1 VHIISIGGTSFRRYL
16 ELARLL
22 ENRVA
27 ALRITTAIISR
38 TAWIALQKYSVR
50 ICRYSAM
57 KILADQH
64 FKYACI
70 RTTLPS
76 VCSFISEHLGIR
88 IESHR
93 KDETQVELITCQHE
107 ATTLHADDEVIK
119 HFYQ

>member
-1 VHIISIGGTSFRRYL
+1 MHIISIGGTSFRRYL

-27 ALRITTAIISR
+27 ALRITMAIISR

-50 ICRYSAM
+50 ICGYSTM
-57 KILADQH
+57 KILTDQH
-64 FKYACI
+64 LKYGCI

-76 VCSFISEHLGIR
+76 VCRFISEHLGIR

-107 ATTLHADDEVIK
+107 AGRFTQMMK
-119 HFYQ
+119 S